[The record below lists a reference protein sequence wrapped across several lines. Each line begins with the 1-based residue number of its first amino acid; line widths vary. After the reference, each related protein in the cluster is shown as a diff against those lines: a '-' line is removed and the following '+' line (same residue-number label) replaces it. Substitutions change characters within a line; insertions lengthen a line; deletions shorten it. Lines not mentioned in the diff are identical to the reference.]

1 MTNPDDLIKRSDAL
15 NALEA
20 YRIRLS
26 EETGFHLK
34 GHLAVLNN
42 DINSIPAA
50 RSDKGEAVGWVYKG
64 MRGKLEF
71 TKIPPTIPN
80 DQYIPVFTAPQQNGE
95 AVYWYDPTEE
105 HQCEGELVEGK
116 QLLVRVATTKKP
128 WGKFTAPLYL
138 AAPQQAIPAEIIRYV
153 GTTEDSGKAD
163 SHPNDNE
170 PRCELLKH
178 QFRIMSADAGQGL
191 HPYWK
196 WAYATGFNDA
206 KRLLSAAPTAPI
218 ESDK

>member
-1 MTNPDDLIKRSDAL
+1 MTTNNPDDLIKRSDAL

-50 RSDKGEAVGWVYKG
+50 RSDKGEAVAWINKDHTYVQLSDKSTVYG
-64 MRGKLEF
+64 SH
-71 TKIPPTIPN
+71 TI
-80 DQYIPVFTAPQQNGE
+80 
-95 AVYWYDPTEE
+95 
-105 HQCEGELVEGK
+105 
-116 QLLVRVATTKKP
+116 
-128 WGKFTAPLYL
+128 PLYL

-170 PRCELLKH
+170 PRC
-178 QFRIMSADAGQGL
+178 
-191 HPYWK
+191 Y
-196 WAYATGFNDA
+196 
-206 KRLLSAAPTAPI
+206 
-218 ESDK
+218 